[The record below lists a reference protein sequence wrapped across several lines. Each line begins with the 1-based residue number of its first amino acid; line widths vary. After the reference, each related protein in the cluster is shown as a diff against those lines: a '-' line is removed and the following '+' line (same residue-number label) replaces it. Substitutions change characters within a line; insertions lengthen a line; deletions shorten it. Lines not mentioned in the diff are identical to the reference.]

1 MRSLVADFKKRVEV
15 EKDLRGITAK
25 HYFSVIKNYFHPNVA
40 ADFAAAISRAS
51 SGDAE
56 PL

>member
-1 MRSLVADFKKRVEV
+1 MDSLQFEIALIAE
-15 EKDLRGITAK
+15 
-25 HYFSVIKNYFHPNVA
+25 YFDECKFVVNYYHPKES

-51 SGDAE
+51 SGDAD